1 MGNCRCDG
9 FVGANLE
16 RSVAERYEPY
26 NRLHREFHALTEV
39 AKTLASPLE
48 LPALLDAVL
57 RRIVDVVAEADVG
70 TVMVWEQSAGLF
82 RPEAAFGFDLEVL
95 KQIGLRA
102 GESITGKVY
111 DAGQARLLAT
121 PQEVAEAMGDM
132 RPFNREIFA
141 RSLPSGTLPRAV
153 LATPITTGDKKY
165 GVLVLETLTAKDA
178 FSDRDLPFIQTLADL
193 IALAIDRHYL
203 EAQLETLR
211 DARRAEYLRAEIMA
225 ILSHE
230 LRIPLSAI
238 KGYSTALQL
247 DEVDWAREKQQE
259 FLGLIVDECDSMQ
272 VMLTEILDSSLIE
285 VEQLNLE
292 REPVRLRQMADD
304 VAQEAQRRTDKHHIM
319 VEIQPELPLVLA
331 DRRWIRQVFR
341 NILENAVRYSPEGGL
356 IVMRGEGRPAD
367 VVISIADEGIGISP
381 EDLIPIFEKYFRVR
395 AATGYH
401 VGGTGLG
408 LPVARAIIEA
418 HGGRIWMDSKL
429 GEGTTVFFSLP
440 RAQIPGGAQEAV
452 QAEAAEASGGR
463 T

>member
-1 MGNCRCDG
+1 MSSQDDQYG
-9 FVGANLE
+9 
-16 RSVAERYEPY
+16 
-26 NRLHREFHALTEV
+26 RLSQEFHVLREV

-57 RRIVDVVAEADVG
+57 RRIVDVVPQADIG
-70 TVMVWEQSAGLF
+70 TVMLWDQSAGLF
-82 RPEAAFGFDLEVL
+82 RPQAAFGFDLDTL
-95 KQIGLRA
+95 QQMGLRA
-102 GESITGKVY
+102 GESITGKVF
-111 DAGQARLLAT
+111 DAGQTRLLTT
-121 PQEVAEAMGDM
+121 PEEVAATMADM

-141 RSLPSGTLPRAV
+141 RSVRSDQLPRAV
-153 LATPITTGDKKY
+153 LATPIATGGKKY
-165 GVLVLETLTAKDA
+165 GVLVLETLTAKDV
-178 FSDRDLPFIQTLADL
+178 FTDRDLPLIQTLADL

-203 EAQLETLR
+203 EAQLDTLR

-292 REPVRLRQMADD
+292 REPVRLRQVAED

-319 VEIQPELPLVLA
+319 VDMQPELPLVEV
-331 DRRWIRQVFR
+331 DRHWIRQVFR
-341 NILENAVRYSPEGGL
+341 NILENAVRYSPDGGL

-408 LPVARAIIEA
+408 LPVARAIVEA
-418 HGGRIWMDSKL
+418 HGGRVWMDSKL

-440 RAQIPGGAQEAV
+440 RAQVPVGAEGAV
-452 QAEAAEASGGR
+452 QAAAVDAPGGG